1 MTEEVEG
8 DKVRRYKP
16 QKEWG
21 FLRSRGSN
29 DLKASVGRREDLKL
43 LPSLRGSSFRQE
55 RVVRLDE
62 RMSRNMWV
70 GTEPWK
76 PLIFTEWI
84 EGERENCSEK
94 FVKANRQNIS
104 RRMKLIARSST
115 VRTEKCPSNLTIRLL
130 VA

>member
-1 MTEEVEG
+1 MGT
-8 DKVRRYKP
+8 DP
-16 QKEWG
+16 Q
-21 FLRSRGSN
+21 
-29 DLKASVGRREDLKL
+29 
-43 LPSLRGSSFRQE
+43 
-55 RVVRLDE
+55 
-62 RMSRNMWV
+62 
-70 GTEPWK
+70 K

-104 RRMKLIARSST
+104 RRMKLIARLST

>member
-1 MTEEVEG
+1 M
-8 DKVRRYKP
+8 
-16 QKEWG
+16 
-21 FLRSRGSN
+21 
-29 DLKASVGRREDLKL
+29 KASVGRREDLKL

-76 PLIFTEWI
+76 PLVFMEWI

-94 FVKANRQNIS
+94 FVKGNRQNIS
-104 RRMKLIARSST
+104 RRMKLIASSST